1 MPAYKVVTNYDN
13 MFSDNPAYPSHSYV
27 AVPNGLK
34 SHQRPLPSGTRENI
48 TSSSGLQVTGKDR
61 ALFFKRPVLQMSQ
74 VMPLPHIRY
83 TREMTMSVEDV
94 ARHDER
100 KRLRQRQFEQ
110 LQLKRKSTPEMST
123 VRAKLISFMY
133 FHLFK
138 GMLFV
143 LFYQCVR
150 NSNESLLV
158 CSSFNEKKPTL

>member
-110 LQLKRKSTPEMST
+110 LQHKRKSTPEMST
-123 VRAKLISFMY
+123 VRAKYALVHRDTFYLINQY
-133 FHLFK
+133 VK
-138 GMLFV
+138 
-143 LFYQCVR
+143 
-150 NSNESLLV
+150 NSNVSFLV
-158 CSSFNEKKPTL
+158 YSSFNEKKPTL

>member
-123 VRAKLISFMY
+123 VRAKLISFTY
-133 FHLFK
+133 IGTFVYLK
-138 GMLFV
+138 GCFLP
-143 LFYQCVR
+143 Y
-150 NSNESLLV
+150 
-158 CSSFNEKKPTL
+158 